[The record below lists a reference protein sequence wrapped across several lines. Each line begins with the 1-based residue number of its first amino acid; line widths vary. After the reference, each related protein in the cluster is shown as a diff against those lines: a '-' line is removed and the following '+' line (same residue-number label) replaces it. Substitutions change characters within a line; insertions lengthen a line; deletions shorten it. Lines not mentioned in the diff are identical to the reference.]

1 LPQSLD
7 YWNPEKNKKLKTTSI
22 FNNPQVQMDRLIQA
36 EMGSLS
42 PTQYQTFNAF
52 MSRYPNQSK
61 DFIMSAVRMGLSPD
75 TPGIGK
81 LASIDGLAQL
91 KQDLTNQKNIKS
103 SVEKDKTILG
113 DIRDGLYAVT
123 KGTTRVGFAATRSIY
138 DSLTT
143 LGRNAYAI
151 STGEKAPDFNQV
163 LKDVGQGIFG
173 ESTQLGQLGRAFL
186 ANPTKVDTGSG
197 FFISDDSKVSKAQA
211 KAMAAYGQINGK
223 SFTLGRGLMT
233 TVGAD
238 PNSTTYRVMSGIV
251 DATINI
257 GTDPLTFLGPGA
269 LTKIGRGGKELK
281 GAKAA
286 AQREQQRIAAEF
298 KERTGL
304 TKDEKALLKERTAGA
319 KEILRQAEDKYL
331 KADEKL
337 AKAADARN
345 SAEVSKAQKRLT
357 AGVKNEQNLV
367 SAEGKSV
374 TEQAVAE
381 FVYNAMNTGKQADV
395 IDGLSRISA
404 DYFNTGEGFTAA
416 VFFDD
421 IPKAGELTFAARGN
435 DEFVAQ
441 FLPGKKKPVV
451 VDMAADFSQVTGKAA
466 DVEIANR
473 VALRDSLL
481 EKANDFSLPG
491 PTRDAFTRIA
501 DDIDESM
508 RLIDSVL
515 GGAPE
520 SLGSFVGKIAAA
532 KVPQATEIIID
543 SIQDIWKADMFTNIR
558 SIYGGNGGV
567 AITNGDYVAA
577 RGVKASEVLADSAQN
592 GANAALGLSKAMQKS
607 DATMRKL
614 QKAVDDAQKNLE
626 DTKVRLGDITK
637 LRTFVQRD
645 PDLVKQMINDPD
657 NAGLKNIMDLE
668 LQIGEARFADE
679 WTRAEVGLVDSFGGG
694 ISADGTKA
702 MKYLFGRKFQAI
714 AEIVAGETNAMR
726 VHRLFGRKLDVDLT
740 RELADATTSDQVISI
755 FLRHLAS
762 PETDPIIAR
771 SMLLRTELAL
781 GSKSPVIKV
790 TDKINIDAVKWV
802 EKAEKAFSNIYVRST
817 VLPLGDLDRLVPGL
831 NDWFTTAKV
840 PQNVVDDILNKV
852 IRESDYTSRS
862 KIIMDGMKVAQSS
875 LVDAYGK
882 GDPELAKVLDQVL
895 KVAGKEQAIVKQ
907 YNVAKLATG
916 TTPTMM
922 LHDGSL
928 LPMTGANYAHQF
940 LDDVIQLRDT
950 KPIVQAI
957 NKYNRN
963 SQLFGKARAAK
974 VAADEIGDYWRT
986 AQLAFRVSYTMRNIG
1001 EMQLRQ
1007 FFSGH
1012 DSIFKNPLSYIA
1024 MAMANPQGG
1033 SMQKLA
1039 SQYAKYQNDIFGT
1052 SFKDPK
1058 ADALFTEAVDEY
1070 LQFVNRSISA
1080 GDPRTA
1086 FVGKIYEVVDNMHPD
1101 YYSALSVSLMRFAS
1115 DDLMPLV
1122 ARARTPELQES
1133 TLKYLTEDKAG
1144 LEILQKIQKGAR
1156 LSKDEGRGV
1165 TSDFD
1170 VILLKDVSKPFSK
1183 DNINVDNLRN
1193 YLFDDQSTASYMYA
1207 LNALTGAGAKSD
1219 FIRSLLAGERVV
1231 FGSGDN
1237 AIAMSIPSYKRIE
1250 NINDMKTLDTP
1261 FKNQLERFF
1270 PREEMTNGS
1279 ALLASSKRF
1288 ADADEKQL
1296 TKAVDWFFDLNTRLE
1311 NVVNFGPEYRM
1322 AYWDHVGRYATM
1334 LDTDDLKK
1342 ALKFAHQ
1349 SLDGMKVGGKAL
1361 KKHPTIKFIEK
1372 ELGRRGDNYVHE
1384 AGISLQQLNSMSA
1397 KSASAY
1403 TKGLFYD
1410 ASQQLQ
1416 SAQALRLAF
1425 PFIQAQFN
1433 TIRKWGELFVKN
1445 PANFYKL
1452 GRAYNALTKE
1462 GTSAIYDITG
1472 VEYDEGQGF
1481 IYEDEFG
1488 EKRFRYPIAGSF
1500 IGGLAGQ
1507 LIGVENGALSKLEI
1521 TAPVQ
1526 SLNLAFGSVNPGVP
1540 GFGPAAQFAFQ
1551 ATGKSAAFG
1560 PVWETIRTVV
1570 MPFGESQD
1578 AIGGLAPAWLRKTF
1592 YYAINDQK
1600 MVERGIKDWA
1610 SYLASTGKYGDNP
1623 LADDTA
1629 RNQLFDDAA
1638 KMSRGVGLL
1647 QALFQNI
1654 APATPSA
1661 EIFAKIPTNK
1671 GKLDFA
1677 SLTMLYSMWDQISQ
1691 KHPGEYMKAVT
1702 EFADEFGENNLLAI
1716 MGGSSRS
1723 VTGTADAW
1731 TFLQQNPDVADQYA
1745 TKSGDI
1751 IPFFFPGGEAATSYY
1766 SWQRATGRREAL
1778 SREEIAGAAEE
1789 LIYKMAKSQISD
1801 MQAAGG
1807 YSDVWYAQEIN
1818 ALNQR
1823 FGGAAP
1829 ASLVTVGTD
1838 QERIANVSKALAD
1851 ERFQDS
1857 PIYNETLQ
1865 FYRAYSEAV
1874 ELLKTARVTADPDLG
1889 SSHWY
1894 ATSLRTNLEA
1904 LGNQLV
1910 LQNPA
1915 FAPMYYRVFA
1925 GTMKAKD

>member
-1 LPQSLD
+1 MPSLD

-22 FNNPQVQMDRLIQA
+22 FNNPQVQMDRLIES
-36 EMGSLS
+36 EMSTLT
-42 PTQYQTFNAF
+42 PAQYQTFSSF

-61 DFIMSAVRMGLSPD
+61 DFIMSAVRMGFSPE

-81 LASIDGLAQL
+81 LASIDGLSQL
-91 KQDLTNQKNIKS
+91 KQDLTNQKSIKS
-103 SVEKDKTILG
+103 SVDKDKSLLG
-113 DIRDGLYAVT
+113 DIRDGLYSSL
-123 KGTTRVGFAATRSIY
+123 KGTTRVGFIATRSIY

-151 STGEKAPDFNQV
+151 SSGKREPDFNQV

-186 ANPTKVDTGSG
+186 ADPTKVDTGSG

-238 PNSTTYRVMSGIV
+238 PNSTSYRVMSGIV
-251 DATINI
+251 DATLNLA
-257 GTDPLTFLGPGA
+257 TDPLTYLGPGA

-281 GAKAA
+281 AAKAA
-286 AQREQQRIAAEF
+286 AQREDARIAANF

-304 TKDEKALLKERTAGA
+304 SKDEKALLKERTAGA
-319 KEILRQAEDKYL
+319 KEIVRQSEVKYL
-331 KADEKL
+331 KDEEKL
-337 AKAADARN
+337 AKAIEARN
-345 SAEVSKAQKRLT
+345 AAETSKAQKRLT
-357 AGVKNEQNLV
+357 AGTKNEENLV
-367 SAEGKSV
+367 SAGGQAV
-374 TEQAVAE
+374 NEQAVAE
-381 FVYNAMNTGKQADV
+381 FVFDAMNTGKQGDTV
-395 IDGLSRISA
+395 DRLSRLSA

-416 VFFDD
+416 VFFDE
-421 IPKAGELTFAARGN
+421 IPEAGKLTFATRGN

-441 FLPGKKKPVV
+441 LIPGKKAPVI
-451 VDMAADFSQVTGKAA
+451 VDMAADFTQVTGKAA
-466 DVEIANR
+466 QKELKNR
-473 VALRDSLL
+473 TALRDVLL
-481 EKANDFSLPG
+481 EKSNDFSLPG
-491 PTRDAFTRIA
+491 PTRDAFSAIA
-501 DDIDESM
+501 SDIDESL

-515 GGAPE
+515 GGSPE
-520 SLGSFVGKIAAA
+520 SLGAFVGKIAAA
-532 KVPQATEIIID
+532 KVPQATEIIVD
-543 SIQDIWKADMFTNIR
+543 AIQDIYKADIFTNIR
-558 SIYGGNGGV
+558 SIYGEMGGV
-567 AITNGDYVAA
+567 AVTNGDLLAA
-577 RGVKASEVLADSAQN
+577 RTVKASEVLADSTKT
-592 GANAALGLSKAMQKS
+592 GAAAALNITKSMEKS
-607 DATMRKL
+607 DATIRKL
-614 QKAVDDAQKNLE
+614 QAAVEKSQKALE
-626 DTKVRLGDITK
+626 STKTRLGDITQ
-637 LRTFVQRD
+637 LRTFAQRD
-645 PDLVKQMINDPD
+645 PELVARLVNDPD
-657 NAGLKNIMDLE
+657 NAGLQKIIDLE
-668 LQIGEARFADE
+668 LKIGEARFADE
-679 WTRAEVGLVDSFGGG
+679 WTRAEVGLVDTFGGG
-694 ISADGTKA
+694 LSADGTKA

-714 AEIVAGETNAMR
+714 AEVVAGETNAMR

-771 SMLLRTELAL
+771 SMLMRTELAL
-781 GSKSPVIKV
+781 GNKSPIIKV

-840 PQNVVDDILNKV
+840 PQNIVDDILNKV

-862 KIIMDGMKVAQSS
+862 KIIMDGMKVAQKA
-875 LVDAYGK
+875 LVDFHGK
-882 GDPELAKVLDQVL
+882 GDAELAKVLDDVL

-907 YNVAKLATG
+907 YNYAKLATG

-957 NKYNRN
+957 NNYDKN
-963 SQLFGKARAAK
+963 SAIFGKARAAK

-986 AQLAFRVSYTMRNIG
+986 AQLAFRISYTMRNIG

-1024 MAMANPQGG
+1024 MAMANPEGTA
-1033 SMQKLA
+1033 MQKLA
-1039 SQYAKYQNDIFGT
+1039 ARYGKYQNDIFGT
-1052 SFKDPK
+1052 NFKNPQD
-1058 ADALFTEAVDEY
+1058 DALFTEAVDEY
-1070 LQFVNRSISA
+1070 LQFVKRSISA

-1086 FVGKIYEVVDNMHPD
+1086 FVGKVYEVIDNMHPD
-1101 YYSALSVSLMRFAS
+1101 YYKGLSVSLMRFAS

-1122 ARARTPELQES
+1122 ARARTPELQS
-1133 TLKYLTEDKAG
+1133 ATIKYLTEDKAG

-1156 LSKDEGRGV
+1156 LSKEEGRGV
-1165 TSDFD
+1165 VSDFD
-1170 VILLKDVSKPFSK
+1170 KILLKDPSKPFSK
-1183 DNINVDNLRN
+1183 DNINPENLFN

-1207 LNALTGAGAKSD
+1207 LNALAGNGGKAD
-1219 FIRSLLAGERVV
+1219 NIRSLLAGERLI
-1231 FGSGDN
+1231 FGSGED
-1237 AIAMSIPSYKRIE
+1237 AIAMAIPSYKRVKNMDE
-1250 NINDMKTLDTP
+1250 MASLNLP
-1261 FKNQLERFF
+1261 FNKQLERFF
-1270 PREEMTNGS
+1270 PREEMTGGS
-1279 ALLASSKRF
+1279 ALMATSKRF

-1296 TKAVDWFFDLNTRLE
+1296 TKAVDWFFDLNTKIE

-1322 AYWDHVGRYATM
+1322 AYWDHVGRYANM
-1334 LDTDDLKK
+1334 LDTPDLKK
-1342 ALKFAHQ
+1342 ALQLARKN
-1349 SLDGMKVGGKAL
+1349 LDGIKVGGKPL

-1372 ELGRRGDNYVHE
+1372 ELSRRGDNYVHE
-1384 AGISLQQLNSMSA
+1384 AGISLNQLNSMSA
-1397 KSASAY
+1397 KNASVY

-1410 ASQQLQ
+1410 ASKQLQ
-1416 SAQALRLAF
+1416 SAQALRLVF

-1433 TIRKWGELFVKN
+1433 TINKWGELFVKN
-1445 PANFYKL
+1445 PVNFYKV

-1500 IGGLAGQ
+1500 IGGLVGGMV
-1507 LIGVENGALSKLEI
+1507 GVENGAMSKLEI

-1526 SLNLAFGSVNPGVP
+1526 ALNLAFGNVNPGVP
-1540 GFGPAAQFAFQ
+1540 GFGPAAQFAYQ
-1551 ATGKSAAFG
+1551 ATGKSGAFG
-1560 PVWETIRTVV
+1560 PVWDTIRNVV
-1570 MPFGESQD
+1570 MPFGQTEDPFGS
-1578 AIGGLAPAWLRKTF
+1578 LAPAWLRKTF

-1600 MVERGIKDWA
+1600 TVGRGVKDWA
-1610 SYLASTGKYGDNP
+1610 SYLAATGEYGENP
-1623 LADDTA
+1623 LADDVA
-1629 RNQLFDDAA
+1629 RNDLFNDAA
-1638 KMSRGVGLL
+1638 AMSRGVGIL
-1647 QALFQNI
+1647 QALFQSI
-1654 APATPSA
+1654 APATPSS
-1661 EIFAKIPTNK
+1661 EIFTKIPTNK

-1677 SLTMLYSMWDQISQ
+1677 SMTMLYSAWDQIS
-1691 KHPGEYMKAVT
+1691 KNHPGDYMKAVT
-1702 EFADEFGENNLLAI
+1702 EFSQEFGEKNLLAI

-1731 TFLQQNPDVADQYA
+1731 SFLNNNPDVADTYA

-1751 IPFFFPGGEAATSYY
+1751 IPFFFPGGEAATAYY
-1766 SWQRATGRREAL
+1766 SWQKATGRREVL
-1778 SREEIAGAAEE
+1778 SREELEAAAEE
-1789 LIYKMAKSQISD
+1789 LVYKMAKSQISEI
-1801 MQAAGG
+1801 QAASG
-1807 YSDVWYAQEIN
+1807 YSDVWYAGEVN

-1829 ASLVTVGTD
+1829 ASLVVVGTD
-1838 QERIANVSKALAD
+1838 QERISNVAKALKD
-1851 ERFQDS
+1851 ERFQQS
-1857 PIYNETLQ
+1857 PIYDETRQ
-1865 FYRAYSEAV
+1865 FYTAYSEAV
-1874 ELLKTARVTADPDLG
+1874 ELLKSTRITAEPDLG

-1894 ATSLRTNLEA
+1894 ASSLRANLEI

>member
-1 LPQSLD
+1 MPSLD

-22 FNNPQVQMDRLIQA
+22 FNNPQVQMDRLIET
-36 EMGSLS
+36 EMNTLTPG
-42 PTQYQTFNAF
+42 QYQTFSSF

-61 DFIMSAVRMGLSPD
+61 DFIMSAVRMGFSPD

-103 SVEKDKTILG
+103 SVEKDKTIFG
-113 DIRDGLYAVT
+113 DIRDGLYST
-123 KGTTRVGFAATRSIY
+123 LKGTTRVGFAATRSIY

-143 LGRNAYAI
+143 LGRDAYAI
-151 STGEKAPDFNQV
+151 STGQKAPDFNQV
-163 LKDVGQGIFG
+163 LKNVTQGIIG

-186 ANPTKVDTGSG
+186 KDPTNVDTGSG
-197 FFISDDSKVSKAQA
+197 FFISDDSKVMKAQN

-238 PNSTTYRVMSGIV
+238 PNSTSYRVMSGIV
-251 DATINI
+251 DATLNI
-257 GTDPLTFLGPGA
+257 ATDPLTYIGPGA
-269 LTKIGRGGKELK
+269 LTKIGRGGKQLK
-281 GAKAA
+281 SAKAA
-286 AQREQQRIAAEF
+286 AQREDARIAAVY

-304 TKDEKALLKERTAGA
+304 TKDERALLKERTAGA
-319 KEILRQAEDKYL
+319 KEIVRQAEVKYL
-331 KADEKL
+331 KEEEKYVKGFE
-337 AKAADARN
+337 A
-345 SAEVSKAQKRLT
+345 SKAGEISKAEKQLAAGTKNDANLT
-357 AGVKNEQNLV
+357 IVGAGV
-367 SAEGKSV
+367 S
-374 TEQAVAE
+374 EQAVAE
-381 FVYNAMNTGKQADV
+381 FIFDAMNTGKQAQTVDR
-395 IDGLSRISA
+395 LSKVSA
-404 DYFNTGEGFTAA
+404 DYFNTGQGFTAA
-416 VFFDD
+416 TFFDEL
-421 IPKAGELTFAARGN
+421 PEAGKLSFAARGN

-441 FLPGKKKPVV
+441 LVAGKKKPVI
-451 VDMAADFSQVTGKAA
+451 VDMAADFTQVTGKPAQK
-466 DVEIANR
+466 ELANR
-473 VALRDSLL
+473 TALRDVLL
-481 EKANDFSLPG
+481 EKANDFALPG
-491 PTRDAFTRIA
+491 PTRDAFTQLA
-501 DDIDESM
+501 SDIDESL

-515 GGAPE
+515 GGTPE

-532 KVPQATEIIID
+532 KVPQATEIMID
-543 SIQDIWKADMFTNIR
+543 AIQDIYKADIFTNIR
-558 SIYGGNGGV
+558 TIHGEIGGV
-567 AITNGDYVAA
+567 AVTNSDLIAA
-577 RGVKASEVLADSAQN
+577 RSVKASELLADSTKT
-592 GANAALGLSKAMQKS
+592 GAAAAMNITKSMEKS
-607 DATMRKL
+607 DARLRKL
-614 QKAVDDAQKNLE
+614 QANADKARKELE
-626 DTKVRLGDITK
+626 DTKTRLGDITK
-637 LRTFVQRD
+637 LRTFAQRD
-645 PDLVKQMINDPD
+645 PDLIKQIVNDPD
-657 NAGLKNIMDLE
+657 NAGLKNIIDLE
-668 LQIGEARFADE
+668 LKIGEARFADE
-679 WTRAEVGLVDSFGGG
+679 WTRAEVGLVDTFGGG
-694 ISADGTKA
+694 LSADGTKA

-740 RELADATTSDQVISI
+740 RELADATTTDQVISI

-771 SMLLRTELAL
+771 SMLMRTELAL
-781 GSKSPVIKV
+781 ANKSPVIKV

-802 EKAEKAFSNIYVRST
+802 EKAEKALTNVYVRST

-862 KIIMDGMKVAQSS
+862 KIIMDGMKVAQKS
-875 LVDAYGK
+875 LVESYGK
-882 GDPELAKVLDQVL
+882 GSPELAKVLDDVL

-907 YNVAKLATG
+907 YNYAKLATG

-957 NKYNRN
+957 NNYNSN
-963 SQLFGKARAAK
+963 SAVYGKARAAK
-974 VAADEIGDYWRT
+974 VAADELGDYWRT

-1024 MAMANPQGG
+1024 MAMADPKGG

-1039 SQYAKYQNDIFGT
+1039 ARYGKYQNDIFDT
-1052 SFKDPK
+1052 NFKDPQ

-1070 LQFVNRSISA
+1070 LQFVKRSISA

-1086 FVGKIYEVVDNMHPD
+1086 FVGKVYQVVDNLHED
-1101 YYSALSVSLMRFAS
+1101 YYKGLSISLMRFAS

-1122 ARARTPELQES
+1122 ARARTPELQTS
-1133 TLKYLTEDKAG
+1133 TVKYLTENKEGIAI
-1144 LEILQKIQKGAR
+1144 LEKIYKGAR
-1156 LSKDEGRGV
+1156 LSKEQGRGV

-1170 VILLKDVSKPFSK
+1170 MIVLKDPAKPFSK
-1183 DNINVDNLRN
+1183 DNLNLDNLRN
-1193 YLFDDQSTASYMYA
+1193 YLFDDQSTASYAYA
-1207 LNALTGAGAKSD
+1207 LKALSGNGAKAD
-1219 FIRSLLAGERVV
+1219 NIRSLLAGERLI
-1231 FGSGDN
+1231 FGSGED
-1237 AIAMSIPSYKRIE
+1237 AIAMAIPSYKRVK
-1250 NINDMKTLDTP
+1250 NINDMAELNIP
-1261 FKNQLERFF
+1261 FNKQLERFF
-1270 PREEMTNGS
+1270 PREEMTGGS
-1279 ALLASSKRF
+1279 ALLATSKRF

-1296 TKAVDWFFDLNTRLE
+1296 TKAVDWFFDLNTKIE

-1334 LDTDDLKK
+1334 LDTPDLKK
-1342 ALKFAHQ
+1342 ALNLAHKN
-1349 SLDGMKVGGKAL
+1349 LDGMKVGGRAL

-1397 KSASAY
+1397 KNASAY

-1410 ASQQLQ
+1410 ASKQLQ
-1416 SAQALRLAF
+1416 SAQALRLVF

-1433 TIRKWGELFVKN
+1433 TINKWGELFVKN
-1445 PANFYKL
+1445 PVNFYKV
-1452 GRAYNALTKE
+1452 GRAYNSLTKE
-1462 GTSAIYDITG
+1462 GTSTLYDITG

-1500 IGGLAGQ
+1500 IGGLAGG
-1507 LIGVENGALSKLEI
+1507 LLGVEDGALSKLEI

-1526 SLNLAFGSVNPGVP
+1526 SLNLAFGNVNPGVP

-1560 PVWETIRTVV
+1560 PVWDTIRGVV
-1570 MPFGESQD
+1570 MPFGELQD
-1578 AIGGLAPAWLRKTF
+1578 PVGSLAPAWLRKTF
-1592 YYAINDQK
+1592 YYAINDRK
-1600 MVERGIKDWA
+1600 TIERGVKDWA
-1610 SYLASTGKYGDNP
+1610 SYLASTGEYGENP
-1623 LADDTA
+1623 LADDVA
-1629 RNQLFDDAA
+1629 RNDLFNDALA
-1638 KMSRGVGLL
+1638 MSRSVGLL

-1654 APATPSA
+1654 APATPST
-1661 EIFAKIPTNK
+1661 EIFAKIPTAK

-1677 SLTMLYSMWDQISQ
+1677 SMTMLYSMWDEISK
-1691 KHPGEYMKAVT
+1691 KHPGDYMKAVT
-1702 EFADEFGENNLLAI
+1702 EFSEEFGEKNLLAI

-1723 VTGTADAW
+1723 VTGTRDAW
-1731 TFLQQNPDVADQYA
+1731 TFLNQNPDIADAYA
-1745 TKSGDI
+1745 TKSGDV
-1751 IPFFFPGGEAATSYY
+1751 IPFFFPGGEAATAYY
-1766 SWQRATGRREAL
+1766 SWQKITGRREPL
-1778 SREEIAGAAEE
+1778 SREELEAGAEE

-1801 MQAAGG
+1801 IQAAGG
-1807 YSDVWYAQEIN
+1807 YSDVWYSQEIN

-1838 QERIANVSKALAD
+1838 LERIANVKNALND
-1851 ERFQDS
+1851 ERFQQS
-1857 PIYNETLQ
+1857 PIYDETKQ
-1865 FYRAYSEAV
+1865 FYTAYSEAI
-1874 ELLKTARVTADPDLG
+1874 ELLKSTRITAEPDLG

-1894 ATSLRTNLEA
+1894 ASSLRANLEI

>member
-1 LPQSLD
+1 MPSLD

-22 FNNPQVQMDRLIQA
+22 FNNPQVQLDRLINA
-36 EMGSLS
+36 EMGTLS
-42 PTQYQTFNAF
+42 PQQYQTFTAF

-61 DFIMSAVRMGLSPD
+61 DFIMSAVRMGFSPD

-81 LASIDGLAQL
+81 LASIDGLSQL

-103 SVEKDKTILG
+103 SIEKDKTILG
-113 DIRDGLYAVT
+113 DVRDGLYSVL

-143 LGRNAYAI
+143 LGRDAYAI
-151 STGEKAPDFNQV
+151 STGQKAPDFNQV
-163 LKDVGQGIFG
+163 LKDVGQGIVG

-186 ANPTKVDTGSG
+186 KDPTNVDTGSG
-197 FFISDDSKVSKAQA
+197 FFISDDSKVQKAQA

-238 PNSTTYRVMSGIV
+238 PNSTSYRVMSGIV
-251 DATINI
+251 DATLNI
-257 GTDPLTFLGPGA
+257 ATDPTTYLGAGA
-269 LTKIGRGGKELK
+269 LTKIGRGGKQLK

-286 AQREQQRIAAEF
+286 AQREQDRIAADF

-304 TKDEKALLKERTAGA
+304 SKDEQALLKERTAGA
-319 KEILRQAEDKYL
+319 KEIVRQAEVQYL
-331 KADEKL
+331 KADEKF
-337 AKAADARN
+337 AKAAEARN
-345 SAEVSKAQKRLT
+345 AAEISKAQKRLT
-357 AGVKNEQNLV
+357 AGTKNEQNLV
-367 SAEGKSV
+367 NAQGQAV
-374 TEQAVAE
+374 TEQSVAE
-381 FVYNAMNTGKQADV
+381 FVFDAMNTGKQAETVDR
-395 IDGLSRISA
+395 LSKLSA

-416 VFFDD
+416 VFFD
-421 IPKAGELTFAARGN
+421 ELPEANKLAFATRGN
-435 DEFVAQ
+435 DEFVAV
-441 FLPGKKKPVV
+441 FTPGKKKPVI
-451 VDMAADFSQVTGKAA
+451 VDMAADFTQVTGKAA
-466 DVEIANR
+466 QKELANR
-473 VALRDSLL
+473 TALRDVLL

-491 PTRDAFTRIA
+491 PTRDAFSA
-501 DDIDESM
+501 VASDIEESL

-515 GGAPE
+515 GGSPE
-520 SLGSFVGKIAAA
+520 SLGSFVGKIAAS
-532 KVPQATEIIID
+532 KVPQATEIVID
-543 SIQDIWKADMFTNIR
+543 AIQDIYKADVFTNIR
-558 SIYGGNGGV
+558 SIYGEMGGV
-567 AITNGDYVAA
+567 AVTNGDLLAA
-577 RGVKASEVLADSAQN
+577 RTVKASEVLADSTKN
-592 GANAALGLSKAMQKS
+592 GAAAALNITKSMEKS

-614 QKAVDDAQKNLE
+614 QDAVNKAQKNLE
-626 DTKVRLGDITK
+626 DTKTRLGDITK
-637 LRTFVQRD
+637 LRTFAQRD
-645 PDLVKQMINDPD
+645 PELVKQLVNDPN
-657 NAGLKNIMDLE
+657 NAGLQKIIDLE
-668 LQIGEARFADE
+668 LKIGEARFADE
-679 WTRAEVGLVDSFGGG
+679 WTRAEVGLVDTFGGG
-694 ISADGTKA
+694 LSADGTKA

-740 RELADATTSDQVISI
+740 RELADATTTDQVISI

-771 SMLLRTELAL
+771 SMLMRTELAL
-781 GSKSPVIKV
+781 ANKSPVIKV
-790 TDKINIDAVKWV
+790 TDKINIDAIKWV
-802 EKAEKAFSNIYVRST
+802 EKAEKALTNVYVRST

-840 PQNVVDDILNKV
+840 PQETVDNILNQV
-852 IRESDYTSRS
+852 IREPDYTARS
-862 KIIMDGMKVAQSS
+862 KIIMDGMKVAQKN
-875 LVDAYGK
+875 LVDVYGK

-957 NKYNRN
+957 NNYNKN
-963 SQLFGKARAAK
+963 SVLFGKARATK

-986 AQLAFRVSYTMRNIG
+986 AQLAFRVSYTLRNVG

-1012 DSIFKNPLSYIA
+1012 DSIFKNPLSYVA
-1024 MAMANPQGG
+1024 MAMADTKGG
-1033 SMQKLA
+1033 AMQKLA
-1039 SQYAKYQNDIFGT
+1039 ANYAKYQNDIFGNN
-1052 SFKDPK
+1052 FKNPAD
-1058 ADALFTEAVDEY
+1058 DALFTEAVDEY
-1070 LQFVNRSISA
+1070 LQFVKRSISA

-1086 FVGKIYEVVDNMHPD
+1086 FVGKVYEVVDNMHED
-1101 YYSALSVSLMRFAS
+1101 YYKGLAVSLMRFAS

-1122 ARARTPELQES
+1122 ARARTPELQDG
-1133 TLKYLTEDKAG
+1133 TLKYLTESKEG
-1144 LEILQKIQKGAR
+1144 LDILQKIQKGAR
-1156 LSKDEGRGV
+1156 ISKDEGRGV

-1170 VILLKDVSKPFSK
+1170 MILLKDASKPFSK
-1183 DNINVDNLRN
+1183 DNINVENLRN

-1207 LNALTGAGAKSD
+1207 LNALAGNGAKAD
-1219 FIRSLLAGERVV
+1219 YIRSLLAGERVI
-1231 FGSGDN
+1231 FGMGEDAVSM
-1237 AIAMSIPSYKRIE
+1237 AIPSYKRVKSME
-1250 NINDMKTLDTP
+1250 DMTTLDMP
-1261 FKNQLERFF
+1261 FKQQLERFF
-1270 PREEMTNGS
+1270 PREEMTGGS
-1279 ALLASSKRF
+1279 ALLSSSKRF

-1296 TKAVDWFFDLNTRLE
+1296 TKAVDWFFDLNTRIE

-1334 LDTDDLKK
+1334 LDTPDLKK
-1342 ALKFAHQ
+1342 ALQLAHKN
-1349 SLDGMKVGGKAL
+1349 LDGIKVGGKPL
-1361 KKHPTIKFIEK
+1361 KKHPTIKFMEK
-1372 ELGRRGDNYVHE
+1372 EMRRRGDNYVHE
-1384 AGISLQQLNSMSA
+1384 AGITLDQLNRMSA
-1397 KSASAY
+1397 KNASDY

-1410 ASQQLQ
+1410 ASKQLQ
-1416 SAQALRLAF
+1416 SAQALRLVF

-1433 TIRKWGELFVKN
+1433 TINKWGELFVKN
-1445 PANFYKL
+1445 PVNFYKV

-1500 IGGLAGQ
+1500 IGGLVGGMV
-1507 LIGVENGALSKLEI
+1507 GVENGSMSKLEI

-1526 SLNLAFGSVNPGVP
+1526 SLNLAFGNVNPGVP
-1540 GFGPAAQFAFQ
+1540 GFGPAAQFAYQ
-1551 ATGKSAAFG
+1551 ATGKSGAFG
-1560 PVWETIRTVV
+1560 PVWDTIRNVV

-1578 AIGGLAPAWLRKTF
+1578 PFGSLAPAWLRKTF

-1600 MVERGIKDWA
+1600 TIERGIKDWA
-1610 SYLASTGKYGDNP
+1610 SYLASTGEYGENP
-1623 LADDTA
+1623 LADDVA
-1629 RNQLFDDAA
+1629 RNDLFNDAA
-1638 KMSRGVGLL
+1638 AMSRGVGIL
-1647 QALFQNI
+1647 QALFQSI
-1654 APATPSA
+1654 APATPST
-1661 EIFAKIPTNK
+1661 EIFSKIPTAK

-1677 SLTMLYSMWDQISQ
+1677 SMTMLYSAWDQINK
-1691 KHPGEYMKAVT
+1691 KHPGDYMKAVT
-1702 EFADEFGENNLLAI
+1702 EFSEEFGEKNLLAI
-1716 MGGSSRS
+1716 MGGSSRA
-1723 VTGTADAW
+1723 VTGTGDAW
-1731 TFLQQNPDVADQYA
+1731 SFLNQNPDIADAYA

-1751 IPFFFPGGEAATSYY
+1751 IPFFFPGGEAATAYY
-1766 SWQRATGRREAL
+1766 SWQKATGRREAL
-1778 SREEIAGAAEE
+1778 SREELESAAEE
-1789 LIYKMAKSQISD
+1789 LIYKMAKSQISE
-1801 MQAAGG
+1801 MQAASG
-1807 YSDVWYAQEIN
+1807 YSDVWYAGEVN

-1838 QERIANVSKALAD
+1838 LERIANVAKALND
-1851 ERFQDS
+1851 DRFQQS
-1857 PIYNETLQ
+1857 SIYDETKQ
-1865 FYRAYSEAV
+1865 FYTAYSEAI
-1874 ELLKTARVTADPDLG
+1874 ELLKSARVTAEPDLG

-1894 ATSLRTNLEA
+1894 ASSLRANLET

-1910 LQNPA
+1910 MQNPA

-1925 GTMKAKD
+1925 GTMKAKG